1 MPASKPQIRSAMR
14 QARRALAPLAQRR
27 AALGLARVLGR
38 QLFFRRA
45 RHIALYL
52 ANDGEIDPAPL
63 LERAARA
70 GKRIYLPVLHP
81 LGHNRLRFQRYRP
94 GDRLIPNRYGIP
106 EPPPRGG
113 GQVPPGRLD
122 LVCLPLVAFDP
133 RGNRLGMGG
142 GFYDRTFA
150 RVLRARA
157 LRPRLVGLAHGFQQV
172 DSLPAEPWD
181 IPLDA
186 IATDATLLSFRH
198 GT

>member
-1 MPASKPQIRSAMR
+1 MSDPRILLRRQLR
-14 QARRALAPLAQRR
+14 QARRALTPREQR
-27 AALGLARVLGR
+27 AASERLLR
-38 QLFFRRA
+38 QLAHHPLFRRS
-45 RHIALYL
+45 RHIAFYL

-81 LGHNRLRFQRYRP
+81 LGHDRLLFLRHRP

-106 EPPPRGG
+106 EPALRGG
-113 GQVPPGRLD
+113 RRAPPWRLD
-122 LVCLPLVAFDP
+122 LVCLPLVAFDA

-150 RVLRARA
+150 RAPRARA
-157 LRPRLVGLAHGFQQV
+157 LRPRLVGLAHHFQQV
-172 DSLPAEPWD
+172 ASLPAEPWD

-186 IATDATLLSFRH
+186 IATDATLLTFRH